1 MLSTGQDL
9 ETEIINFIMTSK
21 RNLYVENLSS
31 YKIILMLKK
40 N

>member
-9 ETEIINFIMTSK
+9 ETEIINFIMASK